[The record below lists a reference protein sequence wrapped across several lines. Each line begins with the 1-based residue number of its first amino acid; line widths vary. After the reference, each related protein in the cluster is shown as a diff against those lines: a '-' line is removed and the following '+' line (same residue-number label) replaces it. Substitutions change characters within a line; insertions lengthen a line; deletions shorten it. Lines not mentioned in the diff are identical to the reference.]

1 MVPYGKW
8 DSKRS
13 FDDPCFNCLD
23 SLDNIIVTG
32 TSEGVSGDNFYTEI

>member
-8 DSKRS
+8 DNKQLLRIA
-13 FDDPCFNCLD
+13 LD

-32 TSEGVSGDNFYTEI
+32 TSEGVSGDNSIL